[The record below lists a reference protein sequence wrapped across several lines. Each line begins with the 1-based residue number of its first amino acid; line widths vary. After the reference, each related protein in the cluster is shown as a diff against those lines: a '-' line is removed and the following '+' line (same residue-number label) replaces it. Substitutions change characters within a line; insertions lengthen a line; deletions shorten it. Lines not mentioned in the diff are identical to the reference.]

1 MTKKLKKKLNR
12 IAFGITATTL
22 GAVTLG
28 VICVKFFV
36 MEKSNQYVA
45 SNVVDITAEAEENIE
60 IITGKVDKAN
70 SNIMYATENSA
81 EDGAIIC
88 DSIVQGARD
97 NELPDGNYIFR
108 VTGEI
113 NGEEIVKAYPVELI
127 NFYEDVTYSLD
138 EGQTSKTISLGDT
151 TEEYKTLI
159 VKYHKNLNI
168 DEGVT
173 VTATNTSNLT
183 YKKGMY
189 LCVMGELTN
198 NGKVSMTARG
208 TYNQAGEEVYLW
220 KNKGEN
226 KTQEFE
232 YIPATGGAGG
242 AGIKT
247 TKNQYKYGNAGT
259 NGSNRATGGGGSGL
273 SSASDGSPTCYSGSG
288 SQGTSYSG
296 GSGGGGADGNFY
308 SGSITAASG
317 GANRR
322 KRWRG
327 CII

>member
-113 NGEEIVKAYPVELI
+113 NGEEIVKDYPVELI

-322 KRWRG
+322 KRWRC